1 MKAMDAGLTRRSV
14 LFGGVALASAAA
26 AVQLQPRTR
35 LSDQRLPVRLE
46 SQVPQAFGNWK
57 LLPGV
62 VPVLPNPELQASLDA
77 LYSQTLARA
86 YVGPADEKVML
97 SIAYGSDQS
106 SEATAVH
113 RPEFCYAAQGF
124 RVQVV
129 DKTWLDLGS
138 RRLQAQALL
147 TSLGTRIEPV
157 LYWITLDQQ
166 AMLPGISRKLGQLSL
181 GLRGYIP
188 DGMLVRVSSISAP
201 DGIDDAFRV
210 QRRFLADLFEVMPPP
225 VRERYFGA

>member
-124 RVQVV
+124 RVQ
-129 DKTWLDLGS
+129 DF
-138 RRLQAQALL
+138 
-147 TSLGTRIEPV
+147 
-157 LYWITLDQQ
+157 
-166 AMLPGISRKLGQLSL
+166 
-181 GLRGYIP
+181 LRAI
-188 DGMLVRVSSISAP
+188 
-201 DGIDDAFRV
+201 
-210 QRRFLADLFEVMPPP
+210 QELAD
-225 VRERYFGA
+225 REAAQKAEGAQPQ